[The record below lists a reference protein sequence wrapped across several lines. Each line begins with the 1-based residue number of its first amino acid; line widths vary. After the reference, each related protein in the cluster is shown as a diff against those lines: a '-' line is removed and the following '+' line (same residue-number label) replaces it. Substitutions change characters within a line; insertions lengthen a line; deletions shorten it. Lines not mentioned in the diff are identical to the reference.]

1 MKTKLLNVL
10 LAQEAIRNIN
20 KSHASARLAFSLARI
35 TSAMR
40 QVAQDFEDIR
50 QPLIDEYFY
59 LPLTDGTRQPKSG
72 EAFNQF
78 TREIDDL
85 LQADVELPGI
95 NPIQFKN
102 LEPLFEPES
111 GPVNG
116 REYMTIADLSAL
128 LWLVEDA
135 PAEE

>member
-1 MKTKLLNVL
+1 MKTKLLNIIL
-10 LAQEAIRNIN
+10 SQQAIQNMG
-20 KSHASARLAFSLARI
+20 KLHPSARLAFSLARI

-40 QVAQDFEDIR
+40 QVAQDFEEIR
-50 QPLIDEYFY
+50 QPLIEEHY
-59 LPLTDGTRQPKSG
+59 LPLVADGTRQPKSG

-78 TREIDDL
+78 TCEVNDL

-102 LEPLFEPES
+102 WEPLFEPES

-116 REYMTIADLSAL
+116 REYMTVADLSAL
-128 LWLVEDA
+128 LWLMEGAPVE
-135 PAEE
+135 E